1 MHRSELSL
9 AFAAHEAL
17 IMVVETVELQNRSRN
32 GFRADIAVDHIGL
45 DLWWRLGFG
54 GRWLL
59 RRLFGQLDLPVGQV
73 YFDAFRAMVV
83 ALLVFEAL
91 LVDLEELLAHEALVV
106 GYLYVAVLAI
116 ELVGL
121 LREEA
126 FACDWLLASHAVHF
140 RDELEVAQYGEIQL
154 AWSSAILYRRN
165 VDYVSIDL
173 MTFLRLNLYS
183 NYDKEK

>member
-1 MHRSELSL
+1 
-9 AFAAHEAL
+9 
-17 IMVVETVELQNRSRN
+17 MVVETVELQNRSRN

-45 DLWWRLGFG
+45 DLWRRLRFG

-59 RRLFGQLDLPVGQV
+59 RRLFGQLDLLVGQID
-73 YFDAFRAMVV
+73 FDAFRAMVV
-83 ALLVFEAL
+83 ALLVFKAL